1 MPYTIL
7 QAMVIVIVIHS
18 MDIPFTS
25 ESPFFAII
33 TEKDMIKLVDMT
45 VIIVKPIILR
55 IFRSIQRS

>member
-45 VIIVKPIILR
+45 VIIVKPIILP
-55 IFRSIQRS
+55 